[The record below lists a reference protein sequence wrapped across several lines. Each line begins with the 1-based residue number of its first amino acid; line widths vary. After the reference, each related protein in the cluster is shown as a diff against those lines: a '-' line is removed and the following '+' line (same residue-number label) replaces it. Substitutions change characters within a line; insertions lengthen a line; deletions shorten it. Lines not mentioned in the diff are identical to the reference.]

1 MSRLKNVFD
10 SSWTPPS
17 LPATPLQSSP
27 QSSFDDDNNDHE
39 DAASALADPEL
50 LTPCEHHDDSD
61 THVHPSSDLDG
72 LTEVADEM
80 KPVYR
85 LQDDIDEL
93 DGTMKNLQITLGSD
107 GILEAFGGA
116 SKRPHPNQLQTDEAK
131 RVHKLQ
137 PIIIMPREIEGGFS
151 NVISPSSFSMF
162 DNRLPPFFA
171 PLADTLPTSVDTDG
185 AEAMRGINKIE
196 AEIRALEE
204 ATSSKSLITT
214 SIGTAQQST
223 FGRPDFEQFTRVTG
237 VAGPPAVTRSFSLHQ
252 EEVLLPQT
260 YNSRSRSVQ
269 GPPDL
274 SPLLSQTSAC
284 NPLDFCAADIAP
296 RSGGLQ
302 TQLGVCN
309 PPERITRSCNYIG
322 SSAESLSPSD
332 VMPRNHSAR
341 SVARG
346 QSHVTMRSPAS
357 QVRSS
362 SQDVTFTC
370 GNDDGEN
377 DGNAEESLPKH
388 FAFSNSPT
396 SHSQRSFSFGFI
408 TSGSSSHS
416 SSSASLSSEYSG
428 SSGSERNS
436 GTELNFQGLPS
447 VSILSKLKGSNCSIA
462 SVCSSQ
468 LDSGIEGDSPG
479 QSPQS
484 QSPVQ
489 SPRGQATRVG
499 DFSPSGP
506 PLLWT
511 HVRIG
516 TRNSMEG
523 ISEETFFQHCTSGP
537 QSSIGRRSLSSSSDK
552 SSTSSPV
559 TSRDSREPLG
569 SEGRTCAGM
578 TICSP
583 PSYAQGYRNQQS
595 PGATSP
601 GQYNLPPTPVSPDGN
616 ASSPSTVD
624 SIYSHSPNIHSPEAS
639 SPSVLNLSIITAVTS
654 PPSSSASLRT
664 LNCGHPGNLTQSP
677 KSVSEHFSPQSQTSP
692 GASQMVKGNS
702 SYSPSVTARSPQ
714 GSVFMAS
721 SPHGLVSVTNSP
733 CGSVLM
739 DNSPAHYRTEVKLL
753 TYAPAVSPSQ
763 IVNSL
768 RVDRQMMNSPR
779 INSPPVNP
787 PQMNSLPANYEGMN
801 SPMVSSTTSPQGIV
815 DYSSTDPDTER
826 GSESPMTNSDCWFS
840 PATPEVVKELSPE
853 QLEKRV
859 IGKDSKWIC
868 DLHGETYLH
877 ALSGLDDEDM
887 CTRHLFW
894 LHGKGQFIQALNAY
908 NKAYETPLY
917 SAVMFNKPKLT
928 AAFMQVGADVNCQCQ
943 TGMHDI
949 QHTPLHLAV
958 DEGRADI
965 VQTLLDSD
973 NIYINAKRRPDNQT
987 PLMVALRKHVR
998 AHPSNDRTR
1007 IIDMLLK
1014 AAPDLECKELMHQKT
1029 ALMMAIETKDL
1040 NVVRLILES
1049 AGVENTRRLINQNRN
1064 GSGNTA
1070 MHLAAGHN
1078 ILPQIQSE
1086 MLRLLIQYGGDTD
1099 VKNSEGATPKD
1110 YAKMVIE
1117 KVSTRR

>member
-1 MSRLKNVFD
+1 MSVSTMSRLENVFD

-17 LPATPLQSSP
+17 PLPTHRQSSP
-27 QSSFDDDNNDHE
+27 LSSFDDDTSDHE

-50 LTPCEHHDDSD
+50 STPCEHHDNSD
-61 THVHPSSDLDG
+61 TLVHPSPYES
-72 LTEVADEM
+72 TEMADKA

-85 LQDDIDEL
+85 LQDPIDEL
-93 DGTMKNLQITLGSD
+93 DGRLKNLQITRGE
-107 GILEAFGGA
+107 ILEEFGGA
-116 SKRPHPNQLQTDEAK
+116 SKRPHSNRLQTDQAK
-131 RVHKLQ
+131 RVHTQQ
-137 PIIIMPREIEGGFS
+137 PIVIREIEGGFS
-151 NVISPSSFSMF
+151 NVTSPSSFPRF
-162 DNRLPPFFA
+162 NNRFPPFFD
-171 PLADTLPTSVDTDG
+171 PVADTLPTSVDTDG
-185 AEAMRGINKIE
+185 AEAKKKFSRIL
-196 AEIRALEE
+196 AEITALGE
-204 ATSSKSLITT
+204 AKSLTPLFMT
-214 SIGTAQQST
+214 SRGTGQQST
-223 FGRPDFEQFTRVTG
+223 FGPPDFEQLTTPPVTSPTRGTG
-237 VAGPPAVTRSFSLHQ
+237 VAGPPAGTRSFLLQHK
-252 EEVLLPQT
+252 EVLLPPT
-260 YNSRSRSVQ
+260 FKPGSRSVQ
-269 GPPDL
+269 RPSYL
-274 SPLLSQTSAC
+274 SPLS
-284 NPLDFCAADIAP
+284 PADIAP
-296 RSGGLQ
+296 RSDGLQ

-309 PPERITRSCNYIG
+309 PPQQITRARSYSG
-322 SSAESLSPSD
+322 SSARSLSPSD
-332 VMPRNHSAR
+332 VTLRNHSAR

-346 QSHVTMRSPAS
+346 QSDVTMRSPAS
-357 QVRSS
+357 QQRSS
-362 SQDVTFTC
+362 FQDVTCTF
-370 GNDDGEN
+370 GNDDGED
-377 DGNAEESLPKH
+377 DGNAEENSPQRY
-388 FAFSNSPT
+388 AFSIST
-396 SHSQRSFSFGFI
+396 ASHPQRSSGPGFI
-408 TSGSSSHS
+408 TSGSSSRS
-416 SSSASLSSEYSG
+416 SSSASLSSEYSA

-436 GTELNFQGLPS
+436 GTELNFQGTPS
-447 VSILSKLKGSNCSIA
+447 GLSKLKGSNCSIA
-462 SVCSSQ
+462 SACSSQ

-479 QSPQS
+479 QSPQG

-489 SPRGQATRVG
+489 SPHGQATRAG
-499 DFSPSGP
+499 DFSPTGP

-511 HVRIG
+511 QACIG

-523 ISEETFFQHCTSGP
+523 ISEEMSWDVFPQHCTSGP

-559 TSRDSREPLG
+559 TSMNFREPLG
-569 SEGRTCAGM
+569 SEGTTCAGM

-601 GQYNLPPTPVSPDGN
+601 AQYNLPPTPVSPDGN
-616 ASSPSTVD
+616 ASYPSTVD
-624 SIYSHSPNIHSPEAS
+624 SIYSHSPNIYSPEAS
-639 SPSVLNLSIITAVTS
+639 SSNVPNLSIITDCSIPNHTTVTS

-664 LNCGHPGNLTQSP
+664 LNCGHPEILTQSP
-677 KSVSEHFSPQSQTSP
+677 TSVTKHFSPQSQTSP
-692 GASQMVKGNS
+692 GDRHMVMENS
-702 SYSPSVTARSPQ
+702 LYSPTVTARSPQ

-721 SPHGLVSVTNSP
+721 SPP
-733 CGSVLM
+733 
-739 DNSPAHYRTEVKLL
+739 
-753 TYAPAVSPSQ
+753 

-768 RVDRQMMNSPR
+768 MVYPQMMNSPR

-787 PQMNSLPANYEGMN
+787 PQMNSSSANYQGMN
-801 SPMVSSTTSPQGIV
+801 SPMVSSTQGIV
-815 DYSSTDPDTER
+815 DYSSTDPDKER
-826 GSESPMTNSDCWFS
+826 GSESLMTNSDPWSS
-840 PATPEVVKELSPE
+840 PATPEAVRELSPE
-853 QLEKRV
+853 ELERHV
-859 IGKDSKWIC
+859 IGEDGKWIC

-894 LHGKGQFIQALNAY
+894 LHGKGQFIEALNSY
-908 NKAYETPLY
+908 SKAYETPLY

-928 AAFMQVGADVNCQCQ
+928 VAFMRVGADVNCQCQ

-965 VQTLLDSD
+965 VHTLLNSD
-973 NIYINAKRRPDNQT
+973 HIDINAKRRPDNQT

-998 AHPSNDRTR
+998 AHPLNDRTH

-1014 AAPDLECKELMHQKT
+1014 AVPDLESKELMHQKT

-1049 AGVENTRRLINQNRN
+1049 AGVENTRRLINQNKN

-1117 KVSTRR
+1117 KVSTRK